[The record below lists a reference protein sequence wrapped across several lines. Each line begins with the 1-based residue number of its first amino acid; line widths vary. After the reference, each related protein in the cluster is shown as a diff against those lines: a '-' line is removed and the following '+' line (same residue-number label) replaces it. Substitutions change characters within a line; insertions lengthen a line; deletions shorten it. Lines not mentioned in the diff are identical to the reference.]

1 MVMRRRPP
9 ALIVLAM
16 LAGLAA
22 CAGDSGWVNP
32 LLPKDQADTDLT
44 ACRRQADDTLGP
56 SAAMVPGDERTGD
69 PMKLVDQTRNGRRF
83 DALVASCMA
92 AKGYRRVK

>member
-1 MVMRRRPP
+1 MVMRRLLP
-9 ALIVLAM
+9 VLAV

-22 CAGDSGWVNP
+22 CAGDTGWVNP
-32 LLPKDQADTDLT
+32 LLPKDQADTDLA
-44 ACRRQADDTLGP
+44 ACRRQAEDSLGP
-56 SAAMVPGDERTGD
+56 SAYMAPGEERTGD
-69 PMKLVDQTRNGRRF
+69 PMKLADQARNGKRF